1 MGSLRFIKGDIA
13 ECSADV
19 VIVSAAR
26 HVLSIW
32 GGAQGSACFAASD
45 WEIEKELR
53 DKYGYNEH
61 TVLAPG
67 EITVVGGYNLC
78 SYILLVQA
86 PRAYETGYRDS
97 DLKRVYLNA
106 FAKALDLMANSNG
119 VVRIACT
126 LMSSGRGG
134 KLERERVG
142 WIAKGAAEEFINSSN
157 RDVDIAVYSLFPV
170 EGMEELFRAHVPGK
184 AISWDSETTLKEF
197 VLQVFNR
204 RLEADPSVNSDRE
217 IAEIIGYSSSTL
229 SQLKS
234 GKINSHRIG
243 KACSL
248 ACLCE
253 SVEEIEKLLRLCGL
267 KPPVVKLVIDSGA
280 ASICKQYNLRTRA
293 GEARAVTACV
303 EKALQNAG

>member
-1 MGSLRFIKGDIA
+1 MSSLRFIKGDIA
-13 ECSADV
+13 ECNADV
-19 VIVSAAR
+19 VIVSAIR
-26 HVLSIW
+26 HILGVW
-32 GGAQGSACFAASD
+32 GGAQRSACYAASD

-53 DKYGYNEH
+53 DKYGYDER

-78 SYILLVQA
+78 SYILLVQS
-86 PRAYETGYRDS
+86 PRAYEGGDCDG

-106 FAKALDLMANSNG
+106 FAKALDLMADSSAA
-119 VVRIACT
+119 VRIACT

-134 KLERERVG
+134 QLKRERVG
-142 WIAKGAAEEFINSSN
+142 LIAKGAAEEFINSSN
-157 RDVDIAVYSLFPV
+157 RDVDIAVYSLAPV
-170 EGMEELFRAHVPGK
+170 KGMEELFREHVPGK
-184 AISWDSETTLKEF
+184 AVSWDSETTLKEF

-217 IAEIIGYSSSTL
+217 IAEIIGYGSSTL
-229 SQLKS
+229 SKLKS
-234 GKINSHRIG
+234 GTINSHRFG

-253 SVEEIEKLLRLCGL
+253 SVEEMEKLLRLCGL

-280 ASICKQYNLRTRA
+280 ANICKQYNLRTRA
-293 GEARAVTACV
+293 GEARAVKACV